1 MTKKDLFA
9 AVQAQEPLCQD
20 VARFLWNHPEVGGTE
35 EKSAA
40 YLREVLKKEGFA
52 IVNGDRLQHSF
63 YAEFGSGKPVI
74 GLLAEFDAL
83 PRMSQAVCTEIS
95 PLVEGGPG
103 HGCSHNL
110 IGSSCV
116 TAAVALKKIMEEEKL
131 PGTIRLYGCPQE
143 ELLSG
148 KTQMIKDGMFA
159 DCDMALSWHPN
170 FSNKVHEHSFLAN
183 ASIKF
188 HFTGKSSHAGAAPE
202 RGRSALD
209 AVELMNVGCNYL
221 REHVIDKARIHY
233 TVDVYGCPP
242 NIVPPK
248 ACAWYYVRAP
258 RMVDVR
264 EIMERI
270 FDVARGAALMTG
282 TTVEIEVEN
291 GCCELKS
298 SKEFADITYENM
310 LAADLPVY
318 TEEELDFVKR
328 MQPSLNQA
336 QIANL
341 RRTFGVPGSDIH
353 NQVGSRTI
361 GEKISMTASS
371 DVGDVSQILPT
382 NFFTAT
388 TWPFGCV
395 AHMWHVTAFS
405 GHTIGEK
412 GAMYAAKVMA
422 GTAYDLLTDPAKAEA
437 VTAAFQASRD
447 PAYEPMVK

>member
-1 MTKKDLFA
+1 MTKKTLFDV
-9 AVQAQEPLCQD
+9 VQALEPLCQD
-20 VARFLWNHPEVGGTE
+20 VARFLWNNPEVGGE
-35 EKSAA
+35 EKKSAA
-40 YLREVLKKEGFA
+40 YLRELLENEGFR
-52 IVNGDRLQHSF
+52 IVNGQRLEHSF
-63 YAEFGSGKPVI
+63 YAEYGSGKPVI

-83 PRMSQAVCTEIS
+83 PRMSQAICNEVCPI
-95 PLVEGGPG
+95 VEGAPG

-110 IGSSCV
+110 IAASNV
-116 TAAVALKKIMEEEKL
+116 VAAVALKKVMDEENL
-131 PGTIRLYGCPQE
+131 PGTIRFYGCPQE
-143 ELLSG
+143 ELLNG
-148 KTQMIKDGMFA
+148 KTQMIQDHMFDG
-159 DCDMALSWHPN
+159 CDAALSWHPN
-170 FSNKVHEHSFLAN
+170 FANKVHEHGFLAN

-233 TVDVYGCPP
+233 TVDAYGCPP

-258 RMVDVR
+258 RMADVR

-282 TTVEIEVEN
+282 TTVDIEVGD
-291 GCCELKS
+291 GCSELIS

-310 LAADLPVY
+310 LAVDLPEY
-318 TEEELDFVKR
+318 TQEEMDFVKG
-328 MQPSLNQA
+328 MPLNQA
-336 QIANL
+336 QVAGQKKLFHEDDPCMHRHIGD
-341 RRTFGVPGSDIH
+341 RYV
-353 NQVGSRTI
+353 

-382 NFFTAT
+382 NFFTVA
-388 TWPFGCV
+388 TWPLGTT
-395 AHMWHVTAFS
+395 AHQWHTTVFS

-412 GAMYAAKVMA
+412 GALLAGKILA
-422 GTAYDLLTDPAKAEA
+422 GTAYDLLTDPAKVEA
-437 VTAAFQASRD
+437 VTAAFEATRD
-447 PAYEPMVK
+447 PSYEPMVK

>member
-1 MTKKDLFA
+1 MTKKTLFDH
-9 AVQAQEPLCQD
+9 VQNLEPLCQE
-20 VARFLWNHPEVGGTE
+20 VARFLWNNPEVGGQE
-35 EKSAA
+35 KKSAA
-40 YLREVLKKEGFA
+40 YLRNVLEKEGFK
-52 IVNGDRLQHSF
+52 IVNGNRLEHSF
-63 YAEFGSGKPVI
+63 YAEYGSGKPVI

-83 PRMSQAVCTEIS
+83 PRMSQAVSTEIA

-103 HGCSHNL
+103 HACSHNL
-110 IGSSCV
+110 IGASHIA
-116 TAAVALKKIMEEEKL
+116 TALALKKILEEEKL
-131 PGTIRLYGCPQE
+131 PGTIRFYGCPQE

-148 KTQMIKDGMFA
+148 KTQMIKDKMFD
-159 DCDMALSWHPN
+159 DCDFALNWHPN

-282 TTVEIEVEN
+282 TKVEIEVEN

-298 SKEFADITYENM
+298 SKEFADLTYENM

-318 TEEELDFVKR
+318 TEEELEFVKR

-341 RRTFGVPGSDIH
+341 RKTFNEPVKDIH
-353 NQVGSRTI
+353 CQVGSRNI

-382 NFFTAT
+382 NFFTAV

-395 AHMWHVTAFS
+395 AHLWQITAFS
-405 GHTIGEK
+405 GHSIGEK
-412 GAMYAAKVMA
+412 GALFAAKVMA
-422 GTAYDLLTDPAKAEA
+422 GTAYDLLTNPDKAEA
-437 VTAAFQASRD
+437 IKAAFEAAKD
-447 PAYEPMVK
+447 PSYEPMVK

>member
-1 MTKKDLFA
+1 MTKETLFQN
-9 AVQAQEPLCQD
+9 VQALEPLCQD
-20 VARFLWNHPEVGGTE
+20 VARFLWNNPEVGGE
-35 EKSAA
+35 EKKSAA
-40 YLREVLKKEGFA
+40 YLREVLKNEGFA
-52 IVNGDRLQHSF
+52 IVNGDRLEHSF
-63 YAEFGSGKPVI
+63 YAEYGSGKPVI

-83 PRMSQAVCTEIS
+83 PRMSQAVSTEIA
-95 PLVEGGPG
+95 PLVEGAPG

-116 TAAVALKKIMEEEKL
+116 TAAVALKRMMEQEGMG
-131 PGTIRLYGCPQE
+131 GTIRFYGCPQE
-143 ELLSG
+143 ELLNG

-258 RMVDVR
+258 RMADVR

-282 TTVEIEVEN
+282 TQVRIEVEN

-318 TEEELDFVKR
+318 TEEELEFVRR

-341 RRTFGVPGSDIH
+341 RKTFNEPNGDIH
-353 NQVGSRTI
+353 RQVGARNI

-382 NFFTAT
+382 SFFTAV

-412 GAMYAAKVMA
+412 GAIFAAKVMA

-437 VTAAFQASRD
+437 VTAAFQASKD
-447 PAYEPMVK
+447 PEYEPMVK